1 MRPPRPAAPHRTLYN
16 RGVIRL
22 LDRLVRGKWF
32 YVLAVVTFRA
42 FTRLFYGLRVTD
54 AHKVP
59 RDGRGLVVACNHLSS
74 WDPPVVGVSVPR
86 EIHFMAKKE
95 LFASPGGALL
105 MHGLRA
111 FPVDR
116 GANDIGAIKDALRQ
130 LQRGLAIGIFAQGTR
145 NSGDKEALDG
155 AAYLA
160 QRAGVPLQPAA
171 VWREGRRFHV
181 RFGDPIVPEG
191 RTRED
196 ARRMTRQLMERVNAM
211 LPSRTPLLQEDGEG
225 ASEREPVSR

>member
-1 MRPPRPAAPHRTLYN
+1 MALSSLYN
-16 RGVIRL
+16 RSVIRL

-32 YVLAVVTFRA
+32 YVLAVVLFRA
-42 FTRLFYGLRVTD
+42 FTRLFYGLRVED

-59 RDGRGLVVACNHLSS
+59 RDGRGLVVACNHFSS
-74 WDPPVVGVSVPR
+74 WDPPVMGVSVPR

-95 LFASPGGALL
+95 LFESAGGALL

-116 GANDIGAIKDALRQ
+116 DANDIGAVKDALRQ
-130 LQRGLAIGIFAQGTR
+130 LRDGLAIGIFAQGTR

-171 VWREGRRFHV
+171 VWREGRAFHV
-181 RFGDPIVPEG
+181 RFGDPIEAGG
-191 RTRED
+191 RKRED
-196 ARRMTRQLMERVNAM
+196 ARRMTRELMGRVNAM
-211 LPSRTPLLQEDGEG
+211 LPSRTPLLQEDE
-225 ASEREPVSR
+225 APADEREAISG

>member
-1 MRPPRPAAPHRTLYN
+1 M
-16 RGVIRL
+16 RL

-32 YVLAVVTFRA
+32 YVLAVVLFRA
-42 FTRLFYGLRVTD
+42 FTRLFYGLRVED

-59 RDGRGLVVACNHLSS
+59 RGGRGLVVASNHLSS

-86 EIHFMAKKE
+86 EIHFMAKRE
-95 LFASPGGALL
+95 LFESAGGALL

-116 GANDIGAIKDALRQ
+116 AANDIGAIKEALRQ
-130 LQRGLAIGIFAQGTR
+130 LRDGLAIGIFAQGTR

-171 VWREGRRFHV
+171 VWRQGRAFHV
-181 RFGDPIVPEG
+181 RFGDPIEPGG
-191 RTRED
+191 RTRDD
-196 ARRMTRQLMERVNAM
+196 ARRMTRELMERVNGM
-211 LPSRTPLLQEDGEG
+211 LPSRTPLLLEDEG
-225 ASEREPVSR
+225 PADAREVVSR

>member
-1 MRPPRPAAPHRTLYN
+1 
-16 RGVIRL
+16 VIRW
-22 LDRLVRGKWF
+22 LDRLVSRKWF
-32 YVLAVVTFRA
+32 YVLAVVLFRS
-42 FTRLFYGLRVTD
+42 FTRLVYGLRVED
-54 AHKVP
+54 SHKVP
-59 RDGRGLVVACNHLSS
+59 KDGRGLVIACNHFSA

-95 LFASPGGALL
+95 LFASPGSMLL

-116 GANDIGAIKDALRQ
+116 SINDIGAVKDALRR
-130 LQRGLAIGIFAQGTR
+130 LQTGVAIGIFAQGTR

-160 QRAGVPLQPAA
+160 QRSGVPLQPAA

-181 RFGDPIVPEG
+181 RFGDPIEPRG
-191 RTRED
+191 RTREL
-196 ARRMTRQLMERVNAM
+196 ARAATRELMRRVNSM
-211 LPSRTPLLQEDGEG
+211 LPSRTPHLGDDEG
-225 ASEREPVSR
+225 PAEPREKAS

>member
-1 MRPPRPAAPHRTLYN
+1 M
-16 RGVIRL
+16 IRV

-32 YVLAVVTFRA
+32 YVLAVVAFRA
-42 FTRLFYGLRVTD
+42 FTRLFFGLRIED

-59 RDGRGLVVACNHLSS
+59 QGERGLVVACNHFSA

-95 LFASPGGALL
+95 LFESAGGALL

-116 GANDIGAIKDALRQ
+116 GGNDVGAIKDALRQ
-130 LQRGLAIGIFAQGTR
+130 LRSGLAVGIFAQGTR
-145 NSGDKEALDG
+145 NEGDKEALDG

-171 VWREGRRFHV
+171 VWREGRGFHV
-181 RFGDPIVPEG
+181 RFGDAIEPSG

-196 ARRMTRQLMERVNAM
+196 ARAMTRELMLRVNAM
-211 LPSRTPLLQEDGEG
+211 LPSRTPHLQDREDE
-225 ASEREPVSR
+225 SEVPETVSR

>member
-1 MRPPRPAAPHRTLYN
+1 M
-16 RGVIRL
+16 RL

-32 YVLAVVTFRA
+32 YVLAVVLFRA
-42 FTRLFYGLRVTD
+42 FTRLFYGLRVED

-59 RDGRGLVVACNHLSS
+59 KDGRGLVVACNHLSS

-95 LFASPGGALL
+95 LFESSGGALL

-116 GANDIGAIKDALRQ
+116 AANDIGAIKEALRQ
-130 LQRGLAIGIFAQGTR
+130 LRKGLAIGIFAQGTR

-171 VWREGRRFHV
+171 VWRQGRAFRV
-181 RFGDPIVPEG
+181 RFGDPILPGG

-196 ARRMTRQLMERVNAM
+196 ARRMTHELMERVNAM
-211 LPSRTPLLQEDGEG
+211 LPSRTMLLPQDEVPADT
-225 ASEREPVSR
+225 REAVSR

>member
-1 MRPPRPAAPHRTLYN
+1 MRF
-16 RGVIRL
+16 
-22 LDRLVRGKWF
+22 LDSLVRRAWF
-32 YVLAVVTFRA
+32 YWTAVVTFRTFA
-42 FTRLFYGLRVTD
+42 RLVYGLRVED

-59 RDGRGLVVACNHLSS
+59 RDGRGLVVASNHISA

-95 LFASPGGALL
+95 LFESPWTRLL

-116 GANDIGAIKDALRQ
+116 AGSDVGAIKDALRR
-130 LQRGLAIGIFAQGTR
+130 LAAGLAIGIFAQGTR
-145 NSGDKEALDG
+145 NEGDKAALDG
-155 AAYLA
+155 AAFLA

-181 RFGDPIVPEG
+181 RFGDPIEPSG
-191 RTRED
+191 RSRDE
-196 ARRMTRQLMERVNAM
+196 ARAMTQELMLRVNAM
-211 LPSRTPLLQEDGEG
+211 LPSRTPHLGGD
-225 ASEREPVSR
+225 ASPTEARETVAE